1 MSYYED
7 LLETIDQE
15 SISPNNQPIS
25 LKQRSC
31 YIEHYRDE
39 HNKRKKR
46 EIWASGQAG
55 SRIRDA
61 KTGYQ
66 TEYIIGSNVEK
77 LFFKVMH
84 CTGKYGQEPL
94 TLFYDSPESYESH
107 FNTILNTE
115 IKQKWNANRQILMS
129 KQ

>member
-15 SISPNNQPIS
+15 SISPNQPIS
-25 LKQRSC
+25 IKQKYC
-31 YIEHYRDE
+31 FIEHYRDE
-39 HNKRKKR
+39 NNKRKKR
-46 EIWASGQAG
+46 QIWASGQAG

-84 CTGKYGQEPL
+84 STGKFGPEPL

-107 FNTILNTE
+107 FNTILTTE
-115 IKQKWNANRQILMS
+115 IKQKWNANRQIVIS
-129 KQ
+129 K